1 MSAPR
6 SSGGETGGAL
16 ITVLFLVVILSF
28 VVLSVSRTASLAAQR
43 AFAARSHG
51 ELYWIAVGMEALA
64 ASAIRRVSEQTSD
77 AITPDNPLLA
87 SVYDL
92 PIEGA
97 SAQIAFSDQTR
108 CFNINAL
115 SRPAEGPAGGP
126 GVDPEARRELMAF
139 ARNVGI
145 AGGEMVQ
152 LAAVVADWIDED
164 DFQEPRG
171 AEDNFYTALP
181 TPYRTGGVPLA
192 DVTEIRAMV
201 GVNEEFYRLVSPALC
216 AHPSTS
222 PTPINVNLLT
232 PDHAPLLAAVLG
244 EGVTATD
251 AQNIIAERPPGG
263 YRKIADF
270 EANELVRAARAK
282 SGEAGDRGVRRR
294 PEDAGVENGESGSG
308 DDPGSAR
315 LAVTSQYLAARG
327 VVEQGV
333 MSLEFNILFEL
344 SGGEVSVVSRRIGRR
359 I

>member
-1 MSAPR
+1 MSGR
-6 SSGGETGGAL
+6 RLVSGDKGGAL

-28 VVLSVSRTASLAAQR
+28 VVLSVSQTASLAAQR
-43 AFAARSHG
+43 AFAVRSHG

-64 ASAIRRVSEQTSD
+64 ASAIERASEQSSGAMT
-77 AITPDNPLLA
+77 ADNPLLA

-92 PIEGA
+92 PIDGA

-108 CFNINAL
+108 CFNVNAL
-115 SRPAEGPAGGP
+115 SRPSSGPTGEP
-126 GVDPEARRELMAF
+126 GVNPEARRELMAF
-139 ARNVGI
+139 AQIVGI
-145 AGGEMVQ
+145 GGGEMDQ
-152 LAAVVADWIDED
+152 LTAVVADWTDAD
-164 DFQEPRG
+164 DFQEARG

-181 TPYRTGGVPLA
+181 TPYRTGGGPLA

-201 GVNEEFYRLVSPALC
+201 GVNEEFYRLVAPALC

-222 PTPINVNLLT
+222 STPVNVNLVT
-232 PDHAPLLAAVLG
+232 PDQAPLLAAILG
-244 EGVTATD
+244 EGVSATE

-263 YRKIADF
+263 YQEIAEF
-270 EANELVRAARAK
+270 EANELVKAARAK
-282 SGEAGDRGVRRR
+282 TNQQDAEGSARREAGA
-294 PEDAGVENGESGSG
+294 AGGADGETPAGSG
-308 DDPGSAR
+308 GR